1 MAIVGMTI
9 APRAVLS
16 RSVLALLLFAVC
28 AAAAEEAAARREYGA
43 SAPDAV
49 KESLAARVSA
59 FYEFFQAGKFRD
71 AEALVTG
78 ESRDVYY
85 NITKIR
91 IFGFDIKS
99 MEFAEDFKFAR
110 VAVTCKMPVPMM
122 GLKSLDVPISS
133 EWHWRNGDW
142 FMHFGPRRSPD
153 GSIQTPFG
161 PMKGAANTGAASSG
175 GPFPPAGA
183 RPTLDSLAN
192 MFRADRTQL
201 RMSGS
206 EPGEQ
211 SISIE
216 NRAAGPLDLKVRGS
230 LPPGVR
236 VVLPERIAAG
246 GSGKVRFVYTPG
258 EEPLQGRHTVEL
270 TVRPIEQVLKVS
282 IDF

>member
-71 AEALVTG
+71 AEALVTE

-122 GLKSLDVPISS
+122 GLKSLDVPINS
-133 EWHWRNGDW
+133 ECIG
-142 FMHFGPRRSPD
+142 GTAT
-153 GSIQTPFG
+153 GSCILG
-161 PMKGAANTGAASSG
+161 R
-175 GPFPPAGA
+175 AG
-183 RPTLDSLAN
+183 
-192 MFRADRTQL
+192 L
-201 RMSGS
+201 RMDRSRRLS
-206 EPGEQ
+206 
-211 SISIE
+211 
-216 NRAAGPLDLKVRGS
+216 VR
-230 LPPGVR
+230 
-236 VVLPERIAAG
+236 
-246 GSGKVRFVYTPG
+246 
-258 EEPLQGRHTVEL
+258 
-270 TVRPIEQVLKVS
+270 
-282 IDF
+282 